1 MKFKAKILDEITIR
15 RSVTRISY
23 EIIERMP
30 DLKNAYLIGIRTRG
44 VELAQ
49 AIRSNIAAST
59 GTELPFSELNVNY
72 YRDDIP
78 ASEKSGEKFIAPVAG
93 RDVILVDDV
102 LFTGRTTRAAIE
114 AVLDAGRAA
123 SIRLAVLVDRGHRE
137 LPLRADFVG
146 KNGPTSMREEVVV
159 KLAETDGEN
168 SVSIFEKDA

>member
-78 ASEKSGEKFIAPVAG
+78 ASEKSGKSLSLPSREETLFWWTTSCLPAG
-93 RDVILVDDV
+93 RPAQPSKPCS
-102 LFTGRTTRAAIE
+102 TRGA
-114 AVLDAGRAA
+114 R
-123 SIRLAVLVDRGHRE
+123 R
-137 LPLRADFVG
+137 
-146 KNGPTSMREEVVV
+146 
-159 KLAETDGEN
+159 
-168 SVSIFEKDA
+168 VSA

>member
-72 YRDDIP
+72 YRNEIKRTQNGIP
-78 ASEKSGEKFIAPVAG
+78 LKLLRQNAK
-93 RDVILVDDV
+93 
-102 LFTGRTTRAAIE
+102 TGMTI
-114 AVLDAGRAA
+114 
-123 SIRLAVLVDRGHRE
+123 
-137 LPLRADFVG
+137 
-146 KNGPTSMREEVVV
+146 
-159 KLAETDGEN
+159 
-168 SVSIFEKDA
+168 